1 MRDLNRTFEELGA
14 FHGDSFTLTDG
25 GNPERV
31 SGGRV
36 SAGFFRALGGAL
48 GAAVLGA
55 VFAARAGTSAS
66 GQGAGVPR
74 PEVVDGVQTVFLV
87 AAPLAALGLLVVLLL
102 HEVPLASRL
111 APARG

>member
-1 MRDLNRTFEELGA
+1 M
-14 FHGDSFTLTDG
+14 
-25 GNPERV
+25 
-31 SGGRV
+31 
-36 SAGFFRALGGAL
+36 

-55 VFAARAGTSAS
+55 VFAARAGTTAS

-74 PEVVDGVQTVFLV
+74 PEVVDAVQTVFLV

-102 HEVPLASRL
+102 QEVPLASRL